1 MSATQVFDRPV
12 RGREFFEEVIRDNLD
27 LGRPDRVQLLFE
39 RRITKRTPGSFRTR
53 VITKGVTPSIR
64 FQYKSCRVKQY
75 FKCDRALRTQTVI
88 NDTYDFKVGRRLHN
102 LAHLRSIGHHINHR
116 LLTLERTAHHCA
128 VASQTVEQ
136 IVLPTVDDEQR
147 APALRW
153 GDPRT
158 MAIFSA
164 LCSFLASPE
173 GFSNRTLRPRIGALF
188 EVDDTGYT
196 PARMTY
202 DLRRLRLKGL
212 IQRVPHS
219 HRYMLTPKGRR
230 IAFFMTK
237 SYVRVVRP
245 TLNRLDPS
253 LPADADTPLRTAWKL
268 CEKALDHIVQEARM
282 AA

>member
-1 MSATQVFDRPV
+1 M
-12 RGREFFEEVIRDNLD
+12 
-27 LGRPDRVQLLFE
+27 QLLFE

-53 VITKGVTPSIR
+53 VVTKGVTPSIR

-75 FKCDRALRTQTVI
+75 FKCERALRTETVI
-88 NDTYDFKVGRRLHN
+88 NDTYDFQVGRRLHN
-102 LAHLRSIGHHINHR
+102 LGHLRRIGHHINHR

-128 VASQTVEQ
+128 VASQIVER

-158 MAIFSA
+158 MALFSA
-164 LCSFLASPE
+164 LCAFMASPE
-173 GFSNRTLRPRIGALF
+173 GFSNRSLRLRVAALY
-188 EVDDTGYT
+188 DSDGYT
-196 PARMTY
+196 PSRMTY

-212 IQRVPHS
+212 IARVPRT
-219 HRYMLTPKGRR
+219 HRYVLTPRGRR

-237 SYVRVVRP
+237 SYARIVRP
-245 TLNRLDPS
+245 ALNRLDPA
-253 LPADADTPLRTAWKL
+253 LPSEADTPLRTAWKQ
-268 CEKALDHIVQEARM
+268 CEKALESLVHQARM